1 MFKLMLLPVWVA
13 VYLYAGKTFNVLVNG
28 RTGEVAGERPYS
40 ALKIALA
47 IALAV
52 IVIAAVIVLLVLHNQ
67 GAHQ

>member
-1 MFKLMLLPVWVA
+1 VA
-13 VYLYAGKTFNVLVNG
+13 VYLHAGNTFNVLVNG

-40 ALKIALA
+40 ALKIVLA

-52 IVIAAVIVLLVLHNQ
+52 IVIAAVIVLWALHNQ